1 MTIRLTLDFEDLST
15 ALFEPSDDVYSG
27 HCALRVANE
36 FSKLGN
42 KLCVFVV
49 TSTLKH
55 DIYQEA
61 LSILLEAGCDI
72 GSHTH
77 SHMKM
82 STLTYQIQLYEIEK
96 SKDIL
101 ESFTNR
107 TIEKFRAPGFFYNQD
122 TLRALEKV
130 KFKEN
135 WSMMKRNNS
144 SNTSEH
150 FELPRGVVVP
160 SLMGVP
166 VGGGYLRCISVV
178 ATPLF
183 KFLVQNHVSYV
194 HPWEFYNFNDIANE
208 NEYPNKFKI
217 GSGEKYFKL
226 WQDVT
231 DTLS

>member
-15 ALFEPSDDVYSG
+15 SLFEPSDYVYSG

-49 TSTLKH
+49 TSTLTH
-55 DIYQEA
+55 DIYKEA
-61 LSILLEAGCDI
+61 LSILIKAGCDI

-82 STLTYQIQLYEIEK
+82 NTLEYQDQHYELEK

-101 ESFTNR
+101 ESFANR

-122 TLRALEKV
+122 TLRALENV

-135 WSMMKRNNS
+135 WSVTERNKSTNKGVNS
-144 SNTSEH
+144 EA
-150 FELPRGVVVP
+150 LRGVMVP
-160 SLMGVP
+160 TLMGVP
-166 VGGGYLRCISVV
+166 VGGGYLRCTSVV
-178 ATPLF
+178 STQLF
-183 KFLVQNHVSYV
+183 KALVQNNVSYV
-194 HPWEFYNFNDIANE
+194 HPWEFYNFNNIVNE
-208 NEYPNKFKI
+208 SEYPKKFKI
-217 GSGEKYFKL
+217 GSGEKYLKL
-226 WQDVT
+226 WNDVT
-231 DTLS
+231 DTLL